1 VLDLYLEGVR
11 EMKKVLVLI
20 LVILLAGFAVVS
32 AKEKK
37 EVKPIKI
44 SQIAD
49 GTYLGKTKGVLT
61 GVKVEVTVKKGRI
74 TKIEILK
81 AKGMPKY
88 KKRALKEIPG
98 RIIKAQSL
106 RVNAVTGATIS
117 SRSIIEAVKNA
128 LRKAIV
134 VQGQN

>member
-1 VLDLYLEGVR
+1 
-11 EMKKVLVLI
+11 MKKTLALI
-20 LVILLAGFAVVS
+20 LIVLLAGFAVVS

-44 SQIAD
+44 SQITG
-49 GTYLGKTKGVLT
+49 GTYLGKTKGILT

-81 AKGMPKY
+81 ARGMPRY
-88 KKRALKEIPG
+88 KKRALEEMPG

-106 RVNAVTGATIS
+106 KVDAVTGATIS
-117 SRSIIEAVKNA
+117 SKNIIKAVENA
-128 LRKAIV
+128 LRKAV
-134 VQGQN
+134 AVQGPRS

>member
-1 VLDLYLEGVR
+1 
-11 EMKKVLVLI
+11 MKKILILVLI
-20 LVILLAGFAVVS
+20 ILLAGFAVAG

-37 EVKPIKI
+37 EAKPIKI

-49 GTYLGKTKGVLT
+49 GTYFGKTKGILT

-81 AKGMPKY
+81 ARGWPAF
-88 KKRALKEIPG
+88 KKKAIKEMPG

-106 RVNAVTGATIS
+106 KVDAVTGATIS
-117 SRSIIEAVKNA
+117 SKNIIKAVENA
-128 LRKAIV
+128 LQKA
-134 VQGQN
+134 QEK

>member
-1 VLDLYLEGVR
+1 V
-11 EMKKVLVLI
+11 KKILVLI
-20 LVILLAGFAVVS
+20 LILLLAGFAVVS

-49 GTYLGKTKGVLT
+49 GTYFGKTKGLLT
-61 GVKVEVTVKKGRI
+61 GAKVEVTVKKGRI

-81 AKGMPKY
+81 ARGWPAF
-88 KKRALKEIPG
+88 KKKAIKEMPG

-106 RVNAVTGATIS
+106 KVDAVTGATIS
-117 SRSIIEAVKNA
+117 SKNIIKAVENA
-128 LRKAIV
+128 LRKA
-134 VQGQN
+134 QEK

>member
-1 VLDLYLEGVR
+1 
-11 EMKKVLVLI
+11 MKKILVLI
-20 LVILLAGFAVVS
+20 LVVLLAGFAVGG

-49 GTYLGKTKGVLT
+49 GTYFGKTKGLLT

-81 AKGMPKY
+81 ARGWPAFKKKAIKEMPGK
-88 KKRALKEIPG
+88 
-98 RIIKAQSL
+98 IIKAQSL
-106 RVNAVTGATIS
+106 RVDAVTGATKS
-117 SRSIIEAVKNA
+117 SRSIIEAVENA
-128 LRKAIV
+128 LRK
-134 VQGQN
+134 QEKSRKE

>member
-1 VLDLYLEGVR
+1 
-11 EMKKVLVLI
+11 MKKVLVLI
-20 LVILLAGFAVVS
+20 LVVLLAGFAVVS

-44 SQIAD
+44 SQIPD
-49 GTYLGKTKGVLT
+49 GTYFGKTKGLLT

-81 AKGMPKY
+81 ARGMPRY
-88 KKRALKEIPG
+88 KKKALKEMPG

-106 RVNAVTGATIS
+106 KVDAVTGATIS
-117 SRSIIEAVKNA
+117 SKNIIKAVRNA
-128 LRKAIV
+128 LLKAIT
-134 VQGQN
+134 VQGPKS

>member
-1 VLDLYLEGVR
+1 
-11 EMKKVLVLI
+11 MKKILVLI
-20 LVILLAGFAVVS
+20 LILLLAGFAVVS

-49 GTYLGKTKGVLT
+49 GTYFGKTKGLLT

-81 AKGMPKY
+81 ARGWPAF
-88 KKRALKEIPG
+88 KKKAIKEIPG

-106 RVNAVTGATIS
+106 KVDAVTGATIS
-117 SRSIIEAVKNA
+117 SKNIIKAVRNA
-128 LRKAIV
+128 LLK
-134 VQGQN
+134 QEKTKK